1 METILF
7 YLPPSRKEDRSIIAF
22 FFYHVNAF
30 LFLCSY
36 HNSFLSFQF
45 LYCYKGNNIYG
56 EEIRRILLRTP
67 ESRSQFILMDRIQ
80 PKLNKN
86 ILVRQDTPVSE
97 CIDVIPE
104 LGIVGIIIRY
114 VPSYRGE

>member
-1 METILF
+1 
-7 YLPPSRKEDRSIIAF
+7 
-22 FFYHVNAF
+22 
-30 LFLCSY
+30 
-36 HNSFLSFQF
+36 
-45 LYCYKGNNIYG
+45 
-56 EEIRRILLRTP
+56 
-67 ESRSQFILMDRIQ
+67 MDRIQ

-114 VPSYRGE
+114 VPSNRVDTMPTRQSEVSIVV